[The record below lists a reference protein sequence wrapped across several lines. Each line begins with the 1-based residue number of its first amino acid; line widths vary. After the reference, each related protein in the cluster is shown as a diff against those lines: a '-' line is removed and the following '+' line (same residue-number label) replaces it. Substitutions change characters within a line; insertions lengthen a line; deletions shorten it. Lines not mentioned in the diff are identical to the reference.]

1 MNSRLR
7 PSVRFVGWYIT
18 SEITTPCRRDD
29 GPNGSFGNERYPKS
43 IGRVETE
50 KVRCELAR
58 IMFGM
63 LARSRTLFTV
73 RVFVTFG
80 VIGVVVRI
88 IVRESAPKFA
98 RSTMMPLL
106 MV

>member
-1 MNSRLR
+1 MRL
-7 PSVRFVGWYIT
+7 VGWYIT
-18 SEITTPCRRDD
+18 SEMTTPCRRDD
-29 GPNGSFGNERYPKS
+29 GPKGSFGKDKYEKS

-58 IMFGM
+58 MVLGV
-63 LARSRTLFTV
+63 LARSRTLLIV

-80 VIGVVVRI
+80 AIGLVVRT

-98 RSTMMPLL
+98 RCTVMPLL
-106 MV
+106 MA